1 MGTCIHSNVAC
12 RRRLPRRVVYPTIGV
27 RFSVSAYFMQ
37 DLTRPAA
44 IWRRLAAFVYDA
56 LLYIAALMAGLVL
69 ANFAIAAAIAKSATT
84 PLHNLTIL
92 PLYGYGIAIVIFAW
106 SWAKGGQT
114 LGMRAWRLQVRRLDG
129 NRLRWPVAL
138 VRLTCSYLL
147 LVLAL
152 LLGHWMGA
160 SLPAGKARVL
170 NALST
175 LPWAFLA
182 HYVPCL
188 ISSRGRSLPDLVAGT
203 EVVMLPRA
211 DKVSSPV

>member
-1 MGTCIHSNVAC
+1 
-12 RRRLPRRVVYPTIGV
+12 
-27 RFSVSAYFMQ
+27 MQ
-37 DLTRPAA
+37 DLTLPAA

-69 ANFAIAAAIAKSATT
+69 ANFLIAAAIAKSAAT
-84 PLHNLTIL
+84 PLHNLAIL
-92 PLYGYGIAIVIFAW
+92 PLYGYGIAVAIFAW

-114 LGMRAWRLQVRRLDG
+114 LGMRAWHLQVRRLDG
-129 NRLRWPVAL
+129 NRLRWPIAL

-160 SLPAGKARVL
+160 ALPAGKARVL

-175 LPWAFLA
+175 LPWAFLV

-188 ISSRGRSLPDLVAGT
+188 ISSRGRSLSDLVAGT
-203 EVVMLPRA
+203 EVVTLPLPE
-211 DKVSSPV
+211 KISSPVES